1 MLETLLKTAKTAAL
15 PRDHVG
21 ALAKG
26 LAVLEI
32 LAAHPQGQTLTD
44 VAIRSGMDRAGARRL
59 LITLEAEGYAT
70 LGDRLWRLSPKLL
83 TTARTWISGTPLW
96 TFAEPFMREASM
108 ALGESCSAAV
118 LAGPD
123 IVYVA
128 RVASR
133 AIMTVSL
140 DVGSRLPAWCTSMG
154 RVLLAD
160 MIELELDAFLAT
172 LQPDTRTPKTITAK
186 TGLRRAI
193 MAARVEGFAII
204 DEELELGLRSIAVPV
219 KNRAGR
225 AVAAI
230 NISAPSARFTPSE
243 LRAHVL
249 PHLRKAAASI
259 ENHFLAA

>member
-1 MLETLLKTAKTAAL
+1 MPEPILETEKTAAL

-21 ALAKG
+21 SLAKG

-44 VAIRSGMDRAGARRL
+44 VAARAGMDRAGARRL

-160 MIELELDAFLAT
+160 MPDTELDAYLAKFS
-172 LQPDTRTPKTITAK
+172 PVARTPKTMTTKAD
-186 TGLRRAI
+186 LRRTI
-193 MAARVEGFAII
+193 LAARAEGFAII

-219 KNRAGR
+219 KNRSGR
-225 AVAAI
+225 AVAGI
-230 NISAPSARFTPSE
+230 NISAPSARFTPTE
-243 LRAHVL
+243 LRAQVL

-259 ENHFLAA
+259 ENHFLTA